1 MTDGYLVDTNVI
13 SELARSSPQPE
24 VRRWAETVDPGALFI
39 SVITIG
45 ELRKGIVLHPDP
57 IRRARLEQWKRDV
70 LTVWFGDRI
79 LGINEAIAER
89 WGELSARAQQEGRP
103 LPVLDGLMA
112 ATANVHGLTV
122 VTRNVVHFQATGVD
136 ILNPWPS

>member
-13 SELARSSPQPE
+13 SELARISPQPE
-24 VRRWAETVDPGALFI
+24 VRRWAETVDPDALFI

-79 LGINEAIAER
+79 LGVNEAIAER

-103 LPVLDGLMA
+103 LPVL
-112 ATANVHGLTV
+112 
-122 VTRNVVHFQATGVD
+122 
-136 ILNPWPS
+136 

>member
-13 SELARSSPQPE
+13 SELARRAAQPE

-79 LGINEAIAER
+79 LGITEAISER

-112 ATANVHGLTV
+112 ATANEYGLTV
-122 VTRNVVHFQATGVD
+122 VTRNVGHFQVTGVD
-136 ILNPWPS
+136 VLNPWPS